1 MEFNLGIV
9 NLKQPWNS
17 KSYSWNRG
25 LEDKL
30 EISDLTLEIVNPKH
44 PWKVDFTLIFCNITL
59 GIEDKLE

>member
-1 MEFNLGIV
+1 MV

-17 KSYSWNRG
+17 KFYSWNRG

-44 PWKVDFTLIFCNITL
+44 PWKVDFTLIFGNISL
-59 GIEDKLE
+59 GIEDKLK